1 MPFGYADT
9 RNIVLREAGKRPVDE
24 LALEEN
30 ELLNRVA
37 AFTRAG

>member
-1 MPFGYADT
+1 MPFGLPEA
-9 RNIVLREAGKRPVDE
+9 RNMDLREQAGPVDE
-24 LALEEN
+24 LAREEN